1 MMASS
6 SSQPLKIEKL
16 SSNAFP
22 QPQLSTQP
30 LLQPQSQPQPQPQST
45 SSSSSSQPLKI
56 EKLSSNAFPQPQL
69 STQPLL
75 LPQPQPQSTSSSSSQ
90 PLKMEKLSSNV
101 FPQPQLSAQPLL
113 QLQPQPLLHPHPQPQ
128 PQPQSTST
136 SAAQYSS
143 SRLSEPVMHKN
154 RLQEYT
160 QRLGI
165 QMPMYKTRNEGMQHA
180 PKFRSTVEVD
190 GCIYTSPNTFSLRKT
205 AEQDVAKLA
214 LEHILKKIKDEGCP
228 HIHEDKIFCKS
239 ILNEFAVKMN
249 LEKPTYNTVKLERE
263 GFLPVFMSTLVFNG
277 LCHTGE
283 LGRNKKEA
291 EQLAAR
297 AVIISLLGNSGL
309 GTVLSEIIKSKD
321 KLYAALHKLKDTS
334 HANISAVPQAVGV
347 SIGQGSGQVSRELI
361 LSKPEPSQAV
371 NLPIEFV
378 PAVLPEPSDVG
389 PSSLKKRRKN
399 KKKPNKK
406 LRSDTQLSIA
416 GFPITQAPITQAPPC
431 SVAQ

>member
-1 MMASS
+1 MMGSSSSQPLEIEKLSSNAFPQPQPQPQPTSSSS

-30 LLQPQSQPQPQPQST
+30 LLQPQPELQPHPHPQP
-45 SSSSSSQPLKI
+45 
-56 EKLSSNAFPQPQL
+56 
-69 STQPLL
+69 
-75 LPQPQPQSTSSSSSQ
+75 
-90 PLKMEKLSSNV
+90 V
-101 FPQPQLSAQPLL
+101 
-113 QLQPQPLLHPHPQPQ
+113 LQPQPLVQPHPQT
-128 PQPQSTST
+128 TST
-136 SAAQYSS
+136 SAAQFSS

-160 QRLGI
+160 QRSGI
-165 QMPMYKTRNEGMQHA
+165 QMPIYQTRNEGMQHA

-190 GCIYTSPNTFSLRKT
+190 GCSYTSPNTFSLRKT
-205 AEQDVAKLA
+205 AEQDAAKFA

-277 LCHTGE
+277 LYHTGE
-283 LGRNKKEA
+283 LGKNKKEA
-291 EQLAAR
+291 EQLVAR
-297 AVIISLLGNSGL
+297 AVIISLLGNSGS

-334 HANISAVPQAVGV
+334 HENISAVPQAVGV
-347 SIGQGSGQVSRELI
+347 SIGQSSGQVSHELI
-361 LSKPEPSQAV
+361 VSKPEPSQAV
-371 NLPIEFV
+371 NLPIQFV
-378 PAVLPEPSDVG
+378 SAVLPESLDVG
-389 PSSLKKRRKN
+389 PSSSKKRRKN

-406 LRSDTQLSIA
+406 LRSDTPLSIA
-416 GFPITQAPITQAPPC
+416 VFPMTQAPITQAPPC

>member
-30 LLQPQSQPQPQPQST
+30 LLQ
-45 SSSSSSQPLKI
+45 
-56 EKLSSNAFPQPQL
+56 
-69 STQPLL
+69 
-75 LPQPQPQSTSSSSSQ
+75 PQPQPQSTSSSSSQ

-113 QLQPQPLLHPHPQPQ
+113 QPQPLLHPQLQPQPLLQPQPQPLLQPQPQPLLQPQPQ

-136 SAAQYSS
+136 SAAQSSS

-277 LCHTGE
+277 LYHTGE

-347 SIGQGSGQVSRELI
+347 SIGQGSGQVSHELI